1 MRRIAPVTIDP
12 VDAIEL
18 MELLDFIAEICAH
31 RSGTLCTIL
40 CASTGA
46 GYDADEIA
54 EDCRRLRD
62 AVAAATS

>member
-1 MRRIAPVTIDP
+1 VSPAPASIDP
-12 VDAIEL
+12 VDAVEL
-18 MELLDFIAEICAH
+18 MELLEFIAEICAH

-54 EDCRRLRD
+54 DDCRRLAD
-62 AVAAATS
+62 AIKVATS

>member
-1 MRRIAPVTIDP
+1 MSVAPIVIDP
-12 VDAIEL
+12 SDAVEL
-18 MELLDFIAEICAH
+18 IDILEFIAQICAH

-54 EDCRRLRD
+54 EDCWIL
-62 AVAAATS
+62 AGVIKAALS